1 MKKNIRRFTR
11 NNIIEFRKKFYTPS
25 NTIIMIIGNIDNNRN
40 DIFSI
45 IKDNMGD
52 IKRGKKNKPFKIKGT
67 QRGVK
72 VSIIYKYVA
81 QSSLRFGFRIGKAQ
95 NRDVYKYETLVA
107 LIGGG
112 TSSRLYKYLREDNG
126 FCYHTSAHLEYSVHN
141 GILTLEVGVDLYLIQ
156 IINSKRHLT
165 SR

>member
-1 MKKNIRRFTR
+1 MNASFPEKEIKLEKKVIIEEMNMYDNDEDHILHTELIKLLHGDTAAGRTILGMKKNIRRFTR

-72 VSIIYKYVA
+72 VSII
-81 QSSLRFGFRIGKAQ
+81 
-95 NRDVYKYETLVA
+95 
-107 LIGGG
+107 
-112 TSSRLYKYLREDNG
+112 
-126 FCYHTSAHLEYSVHN
+126 
-141 GILTLEVGVDLYLIQ
+141 
-156 IINSKRHLT
+156 
-165 SR
+165 